1 MNKHAIYHIP
11 DVPYAYPR
19 NNETLTVRLRA
30 ANQDLKTC
38 KIYYKDRY
46 DWTSSFLVKE
56 MERSEE
62 TDLFSFYETSLSL
75 KRNRYRYYF
84 ELIDQSGDSV
94 FYDER
99 GFREGDLIQNEAT
112 AFQYAYIAEADV
124 YEAAEWHKEAIVYQ
138 IFPDR
143 FCNGNAAINPPGTK
157 EWGTEINASS
167 MFGGDLQGI
176 MDKLG
181 YIEELGVNVI
191 YMTPVFPSSS
201 NHKYN
206 TADYF
211 SIDPQFGTLDTAK
224 ELIRKCHEKGIKVIF
239 DAVFNH
245 TGNDFFAFQDLL
257 KNQEQSKY
265 KDWYFADSYPVS
277 EEKVNYYTF
286 ADNIM
291 EMPKLNTSNPE
302 VREYLLKVAEFWIK
316 EAGIDGWR
324 LDVSDEVDHEFWR
337 AFRKTVKAANPDAVI
352 IGEIMHESSAF
363 LKGDQMD
370 SIMNYPFKGAVADFF
385 AKQEMTAE
393 QFDDILTFN
402 RTIYMEPVTRQMWNL
417 VGSHDTKRFLTECGE
432 REEAVRLAAAF
443 QFAYIGVPYIY
454 YGDEIGL
461 SGGEEP
467 QSRNCMVWDEK
478 ERNNELLEF
487 FKKLISI
494 RKSSKALTQ
503 GSYRTLYAK
512 ENVFMLIRKWENERV
527 AAVFNNGDSA
537 VKLTCPLSGTELMTG
552 EKIAFGHALTME
564 PMSFKWIRAE

>member
-11 DVPYAYPR
+11 DIPYAYPKNR
-19 NNETLTVRLRA
+19 DTLKVRLRA
-30 ANQDLKTC
+30 ASSDLQEC
-38 KIYYKDRY
+38 RIYYKDRY
-46 DWTSSFLVKE
+46 DWTSTFKVKK
-56 MERSEE
+56 MDKKEE
-62 TDLFSFYETSLSL
+62 TELFAFYEADLSL
-75 KRNRYRYYF
+75 NRNRYRYYF
-84 ELIDQSGDSV
+84 ELTDKRGNIL
-94 FYDER
+94 FFDER
-99 GFREGDLIQNEAT
+99 GFREGDLKQNEAT

-124 YEAAEWHKEAIVYQ
+124 YDAPEWHKEAVVYQ

-143 FCNGNAAINPPGTK
+143 FHNGNPAINPPGTQT
-157 EWGTEINASS
+157 WGSEITASS

-176 MDKLG
+176 IDKMDYLEDLG
-181 YIEELGVNVI
+181 INVL

-211 SIDPQFGTLDTAK
+211 SIDPQFGTLETAK
-224 ELIRKCHEKGIKVIF
+224 ELIQTCHEKGIKVIF

-245 TGNDFFAFQDLL
+245 TGHDFFAFQDLL
-257 KNQEQSKY
+257 ENQEKSRY
-265 KDWYFADSYPVS
+265 KDWYFADSFPVS

-286 ADNIM
+286 AENIT

-302 VREYLLKVAEFWIK
+302 VRDYLLKVAEFWVK

-337 AFRKTVKAANPDAVI
+337 AFKKTVKAANPDAVI
-352 IGEIMHESSAF
+352 IGEIMHEASSF

-370 SIMNYPFKGAVADFF
+370 SIMNYPFKGAVTDFF
-385 AKQEMTAE
+385 AKREITAE
-393 QFDDILTFN
+393 QFDDILAFN

-443 QFAYIGVPYIY
+443 QFAYMGVPYIY

-478 ERNNELLEF
+478 ERNSGLLTF
-487 FKKLISI
+487 FKQLIAI
-494 RKSSKALTQ
+494 RKTSKALTH
-503 GSYRTLYAK
+503 GSYKTLYSK
-512 ENVFMLIRKWENERV
+512 GSLFMMLREWENERFL
-527 AAVFNNGDSA
+527 AVFNNGDSEQEM
-537 VKLTCPLSGTELMTG
+537 TCPISGQDVMTG
-552 EKIAFGHALTME
+552 EKME
-564 PMSFKWIRAE
+564 RNHTLKLKPMSFKWLKAE